1 MEKAIY
7 EEKPLVIEE
16 IVFVGIVMTIL
27 RFDIE
32 ETENGWECDEVT
44 IEHKERHMTMA
55 EIKKAVLDYINAKTD
70 ERILSGFVWNGVNV
84 WLSSENQ
91 RNFSE
96 AQRVALMTNGQS
108 LPVTFK
114 LGEDADGQPLYHEF
128 TTTEE
133 LTGFY
138 LSAVA
143 FIQQC
148 LNEGWQ
154 EKDNIDWSKYELP
167 ESGAQE

>member
-1 MEKAIY
+1 MERTIFY
-7 EEKPLVIEE
+7 EQPLEVEYSRS
-16 IVFVGIVMTIL
+16 VGINSLVM

-32 ETENGWECDEVT
+32 HKKDRWECDE
-44 IEHKERHMTMA
+44 ICLFYKEPHLDMA

-70 ERILSGFVWNGVNV
+70 ERILSGFVWNGINV

-96 AQRVALMTNGQS
+96 AQRVALMTNGQR
-108 LPVTFK
+108 LPVTFN
-114 LGEDADGQPLYHEF
+114 LGEDTDGQPVYHEF
-128 TTTEE
+128 TTIEE
-133 LTGFY
+133 LTSFY
-138 LSAVA
+138 LSAVS

-148 LNEGWQ
+148 LNDGWQ
-154 EKDNIDWSKYELP
+154 KKDNIDWSKYELP

>member
-7 EEKPLVIEE
+7 ENKPLAFEE
-16 IVFVGIVMTIL
+16 VVSVGIRTSIM

-32 ETENGWECDEVT
+32 ETENGWECEEICINHKGLHLDAAEV
-44 IEHKERHMTMA
+44 
-55 EIKKAVLDYINAKTD
+55 KKIVIDRINAKTD
-70 ERILSGFVWNGVNV
+70 ARILSGFQWNGINV
-84 WLSSENQ
+84 WLSEENQ

-108 LPVTFK
+108 LPVTVK
-114 LGEDADGQPLYHEF
+114 LSEDAESNPVYHEF
-128 TTTEE
+128 TSVEE

-138 LSAVA
+138 LAAVA

-148 LNEGWQ
+148 LAEGWQ
-154 EKDNIDWSKYELP
+154 EKDSIDWSLYIVP
-167 ESGAQE
+167 TT

>member
-7 EEKPLVIEE
+7 EKKPLAFEE
-16 IVFVGIVMTIL
+16 VVSVGIRTTIM

-32 ETENGWECDEVT
+32 ETENGWECEE
-44 IEHKERHMTMA
+44 ICINHKEPHLEAA
-55 EIKKAVLDYINAKTD
+55 EVKKIVIDRINAKTD
-70 ERILSGFVWNGVNV
+70 ARILSGFRWNGINV
-84 WLSSENQ
+84 WLSEENQ

-114 LGEDADGQPLYHEF
+114 LGEDAEGNPVYHEF
-128 TTTEE
+128 TSVEE

-138 LSAVA
+138 LAAVA

-148 LNEGWQ
+148 LAEGWQ
-154 EKDNIDWSKYELP
+154 EKDSIDWSLYRQDE
-167 ESGAQE
+167 E

>member
-1 MEKAIY
+1 MERVIY
-7 EEKPLVIEE
+7 TEKPPIIEE
-16 IVFVGIVMTIL
+16 VISVGLVTTAL

-32 ETENGWECDEVT
+32 ETENGWECDEVVLNHH
-44 IEHKERHMTMA
+44 EPNLDFS

-114 LGEDADGQPLYHEF
+114 LGEDADGQPVYHEF

-148 LNEGWQ
+148 LGEGWQ
-154 EKDNIDWSKYELP
+154 QKDNIDWSKYELP

>member
-1 MEKAIY
+1 MERAIFY
-7 EEKPLVIEE
+7 EQPLEVEYSKS
-16 IVFVGIVMTIL
+16 VGINSLVM
-27 RFDIE
+27 RFNIE
-32 ETENGWECDEVT
+32 QVDDHYECDEVC
-44 IEHKERHMTMA
+44 IFYKEPHLDMA

-70 ERILSGFVWNGVNV
+70 ERILSGFVWNGINV

-114 LGEDADGQPLYHEF
+114 LGENADGQPVYHEF

-148 LNEGWQ
+148 LGEGWQ
-154 EKDNIDWSKYELP
+154 QKDNIDWSKYEEP
-167 ESGAQE
+167 SA

>member
-1 MEKAIY
+1 MKKVIY
-7 EEKPLVIEE
+7 ENKPLAFEE
-16 IVFVGIVMTIL
+16 VVSVGIRTTIM

-32 ETENGWECDEVT
+32 ETENGWECEE
-44 IEHKERHMTMA
+44 ICINHKEPHLEAA
-55 EIKKAVLDYINAKTD
+55 EVKKIVIDRINAKTD
-70 ERILSGFVWNGVNV
+70 ARILSGFRWNGINV
-84 WLSSENQ
+84 WLSEENQ

-114 LGEDADGQPLYHEF
+114 LGENAEGNPVYHEF
-128 TTTEE
+128 TSVEE

-138 LSAVA
+138 LAAVA

-148 LNEGWQ
+148 LVEGWQ
-154 EKDNIDWSKYELP
+154 EKDSIDWSLYIRQDE
-167 ESGAQE
+167 E